1 MTDQDK
7 RVRAEAAAYILVV
20 FAGPA
25 AGAAARDRFDA
36 LVREA
41 FA

>member
-20 FAGPA
+20 FACWA
-25 AGAAARDRFDA
+25 VLAVFTAWVFHR
-36 LVREA
+36 
-41 FA
+41 